1 MEVKKSGDIFKMFV
15 CKKDQRN
22 RVVAR
27 EEHVLKGSLL
37 LMMGLTR
44 TCMLRK

>member
-15 CKKDQRN
+15 CKRDQRN

-27 EEHVLKGSLL
+27 EECAQGKFATYDGAY
-37 LMMGLTR
+37 
-44 TCMLRK
+44 